1 MLIRLLYD
9 KLLLDQVHG
18 KAGAKF
24 NLTLLFHSSIYRQT
38 RRLPVKNAIG
48 KNQDQKS
55 EFDPEMPKTCQSSQI
70 SRKYRFWKSIEENDF
85 TSHGRCYAMHF
96 CAYGGR

>member
-1 MLIRLLYD
+1 MFVRLLYD
-9 KLLLDQVHG
+9 KLLLHQVPG

-24 NLTLLFHSSIYRQT
+24 KLTLLFHSNVSRQT

-48 KNQDQKS
+48 RNQDQKG

-70 SRKYRFWKSIEENDF
+70 SRKYRYWKRIGENNF
-85 TSHGRCYAMHF
+85 TSHGRCNAMHF
-96 CAYGGR
+96 CAN